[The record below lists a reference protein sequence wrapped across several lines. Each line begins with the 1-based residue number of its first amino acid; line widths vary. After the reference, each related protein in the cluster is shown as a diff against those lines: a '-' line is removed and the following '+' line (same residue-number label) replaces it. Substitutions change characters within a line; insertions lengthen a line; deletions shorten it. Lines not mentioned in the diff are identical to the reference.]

1 MAKHCIA
8 CKREIPQGQQECY
21 ICGSSQNFVRY
32 YLKGVI
38 VFLLLLG
45 VSAWLGYGYID
56 KTAKQAEAERASQT
70 ESEMQVAAK
79 KIEELESLLEQANQ
93 HIQQAEANTAQSSE
107 AADEEKL
114 KFDDAEKRTKKAEER
129 ASWLSKEN
137 RRFKAKVKELTDQ
150 LSSAKN
156 AAKVSSPLS
165 PAANPQLVSLKEEL
179 AGYEN
184 QKTILV
190 NNINLKKKQ
199 LEASWQPAIGSDAVT
214 PSAEL
219 VVQRNLQVEQATAN
233 ETSQV
238 LVLDSQ
244 IETVRNKISVLEG
257 GS

>member
-21 ICGSSQNFVRY
+21 ICGSTQNLVRY
-32 YLKGVI
+32 YLKSVI
-38 VFLLLLG
+38 VFFLLLG
-45 VSAWLGYGYID
+45 VSAWFGYGYID
-56 KTAKQAEAERASQT
+56 KTAKQAVAEKAIQT
-70 ESEMQVAAK
+70 ESKMQVAAK
-79 KIEELESLLEQANQ
+79 RIEELESLLEQANQ
-93 HIQQAEANTAQSSE
+93 HIQKVEVNTALSSE

-150 LSSAKN
+150 LSSARN
-156 AAKVSSPLS
+156 ASPL
-165 PAANPQLVSLKEEL
+165 PPVANPQLVSLKEEL

-184 QKTILV
+184 QKTTLV
-190 NNINLKKKQ
+190 NNIALKKKQ

-214 PSAEL
+214 PSAEI
-219 VVQRNLQVEQATAN
+219 VTARNLQIEQATSDEKN
-233 ETSQV
+233 QI
-238 LVLDSQ
+238 LVLEGQ
-244 IETVRNKISVLEG
+244 IETVKKKISALDG